1 MAAPWELSA
10 TAVAVDHPHFV
21 VVVVGE
27 LVAVGHPHLAAA
39 ALLHLNIVV
48 VVAKPVPLFAAVVAQ
63 LPAAVAQ
70 ELAAVAQELAAAV

>member
-39 ALLHLNIVV
+39 ALLRLNIVVVV

-70 ELAAVAQELAAAV
+70 ELAAAV

>member
-48 VVAKPVPLFAAVVAQ
+48 VAVAKPVPLFAAVVAQ

-70 ELAAVAQELAAAV
+70 ELAAAV